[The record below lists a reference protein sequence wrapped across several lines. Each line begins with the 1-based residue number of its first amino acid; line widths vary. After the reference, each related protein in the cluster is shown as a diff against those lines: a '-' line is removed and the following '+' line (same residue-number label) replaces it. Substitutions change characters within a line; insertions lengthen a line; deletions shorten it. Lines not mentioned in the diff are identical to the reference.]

1 MRAEMSVDDSPAA
14 ILDDQR
20 RDPRRPN
27 ERSFN
32 LLAYVHLRNIHNST
46 GAGRVARQ
54 LTEQLAADPS
64 VRLRILADQ
73 GDKTRVVPIAGKPW
87 TSFHYHTFAQ
97 DTPRQQSQWYCL
109 GLPRAESFWPD
120 VEIVYC
126 TAESYVPTRKARL
139 VVTAHDAAYFE
150 NDAHRHDLTFLRQ
163 RFKWR
168 LLFQRLAAR
177 ADLIHTVSHF
187 SAERLAHFFPTL
199 SGRIRVV
206 HNGVT
211 TCFFGPVSDQERQRI
226 EKYCLGEGPF
236 VLIPGG
242 LHYRKNADLILTV
255 APRLLARFPGL
266 TLVVAGH
273 NTAHY
278 AARARSLGS
287 QVLLTGFVED
297 EVLHALY
304 ATARVVWFPSRYEG
318 FGLPVVE
325 AMASG
330 AAVVASEAASI
341 PEIAG
346 NAALL
351 CHPSD
356 PDSHIERL
364 AQVLEHDPVRNEYS
378 RRGRA
383 HARGFGWSQSAA
395 NLKRSFEQLL

>member
-1 MRAEMSVDDSPAA
+1 MRADLCVEDKSAP
-14 ILDDQR
+14 ILNED
-20 RDPRRPN
+20 RPN
-27 ERSFN
+27 QRSFN
-32 LLAYVHLRNIHNST
+32 LLTYVHLRNIHNST

-73 GDKTRVVPIAGKPW
+73 GDKTRVVPLAGEPW
-87 TSFHYHTFAQ
+87 SSFRYHTFAQ
-97 DTPRQQSQWYCL
+97 DTPRQQSQWYCT
-109 GLPRAESFWPD
+109 GVPRAESFWPE

-150 NDAHRHDLTFLRQ
+150 NEAHRRDLAFLRQ
-163 RFKWR
+163 RFKWS
-168 LLFQRLAAR
+168 LLFHRLAAR
-177 ADLIHTVSHF
+177 ADLVHTVSHF
-187 SAERLAHFFPTL
+187 SAERLAHFFPAL

-211 TCFFGPVSDQERQRI
+211 SCFFGPVSQQGRHQLANYRLTER
-226 EKYCLGEGPF
+226 CF

-255 APRLLARFPGL
+255 APWLLARFPDL
-266 TLVVAGH
+266 MMVIAGH
-273 NTAHY
+273 NTPHY
-278 AARARSLGS
+278 AALARSLGPR
-287 QVLLTGFVED
+287 VLLTGFVED

-304 ATARVVWFPSRYEG
+304 AAARVVWFPSRYEG

-330 AAVVASEAASI
+330 AAVVASDAASI

-351 CHPSD
+351 GHPSD
-356 PDSHIERL
+356 PDSHLERL
-364 AQVLEHDPVRNEYS
+364 ALLLQDDPVRSEYS

-383 HARGFGWSQSAA
+383 HARGFAWKQSAA
-395 NLKRSFEQLL
+395 DLKRCFEKLL

>member
-1 MRAEMSVDDSPAA
+1 MRADLCVDDKSAPSS
-14 ILDDQR
+14 DS
-20 RDPRRPN
+20 RPPN
-27 ERSFN
+27 QRSFN
-32 LLAYVHLRNIHNST
+32 LLTYVHLRNIHNST

-64 VRLRILADQ
+64 VRLRILADDA
-73 GDKTRVVPIAGKPW
+73 DKTRVVPLAGESW
-87 TSFHYHTFAQ
+87 SSFRYHTFAQ
-97 DTPRQQSQWYCL
+97 DTPRQQAQWYCT
-109 GLPRAESFWPD
+109 GLPRAESFWPE

-150 NDAHRHDLTFLRQ
+150 NEAHRRDLAFLRQ

-168 LLFQRLAAR
+168 LLFHRLTAR

-187 SAERLAHFFPTL
+187 SAERLAHFFPAL
-199 SGRIRVV
+199 SGRIQVI

-211 TCFFGPVSDQERQRI
+211 SCFFGPVSQQGRQHVENYRLTER
-226 EKYCLGEGPF
+226 PF

-255 APRLLARFPGL
+255 APRLLARFPD
-266 TLVVAGH
+266 LVMVIAGH
-273 NTAHY
+273 NTPHY
-278 AARARSLGS
+278 AALARSLGPR
-287 QVLLTGFVED
+287 VLLTGFVED

-304 ATARVVWFPSRYEG
+304 ATARAVWFPSRYEG

-351 CHPSD
+351 SHPSEPGSHLESLAVLLQDD
-356 PDSHIERL
+356 PLRS
-364 AQVLEHDPVRNEYS
+364 EYS
-378 RRGRA
+378 RRSRA
-383 HARGFGWSQSAA
+383 HARGFAWKQSAA
-395 NLKRSFEQLL
+395 DLKRCFEKLL